1 MQHPVVI
8 VGASMGG
15 LRAAEALR
23 RFGYLGPITAIGD
36 EPYAPYNRPPLSK
49 EVLATEVSH
58 EAVAFLQRTATQDVN
73 WVLGSRVVSAD
84 LEHQTVTDANGEV
97 YPYGVLIVAT
107 GLRPRRLEVANG
119 MLAGRHAVRTLDDAI
134 GLRAELVPGA
144 KVVIMGSGFIGCEV
158 AATARKL
165 GCDVKV
171 VGPGTHP
178 IVRPLGVELASEL
191 QRRHESQGV
200 EFFMKRKV
208 VDLLGSSRVEGAVL
222 DDGTVL
228 ECEVL
233 VEAIGSHENTEWL
246 QGNDIDVTAG
256 VLTDDALRAVR
267 ASNGAPWNNV
277 FAIGDVARFVNPIF
291 DEIPRRVEHWNIPTD
306 SAKRVG
312 KVVATMLGDGVGGA
326 AAAPA
331 ELNEVLNE
339 GFAPIPS
346 FWSDQYD
353 MHILAYGLL
362 GLADEIKL
370 IDGEISGD
378 CVFGYYRGGK
388 MVGVCGIGLR
398 SVVQKYR
405 SVFTVEGGKA

>member
-23 RFGYLGPITAIGD
+23 RFGYLGAITAIGD

-49 EVLATEVSH
+49 EVLATEVNH

-73 WVLGSRVVSAD
+73 WVLGTRIVSAD

-97 YPYGVLIVAT
+97 YQYSVLIVAT

-165 GCDVKV
+165 GCQVKV

-191 QRRHESQGV
+191 QRRHEAQGV
-200 EFFMKRKV
+200 EFFMKRKIAN
-208 VDLLGSSRVEGAVL
+208 LIGTQRVEGAVL

-228 ECEVL
+228 DCDVL

-277 FAIGDVARFVNPIF
+277 FAIGDVARFANPIF
-291 DEIPRRVEHWNIPTD
+291 DAIPRRVEHWNIPTD

-312 KVVATMLGDGVGGA
+312 KVAATMLGDGIGGA
-326 AAAPA
+326 VADTSV
-331 ELNEVLNE
+331 LNEVLNE

-378 CVFGYYRGGK
+378 CVLGYYRGGK

-405 SVFTVEGGKA
+405 SVFTVEGAKQ

>member
-73 WVLGSRVVSAD
+73 WVLGTRVVSAD
-84 LEHQTVTDANGEV
+84 LEHQTVTDTNGEV

-107 GLRPRRLEVANG
+107 GLRPRRLEVPNG

-178 IVRPLGVELASEL
+178 IVRPLGVQLASEL
-191 QRRHESQGV
+191 QRRHEAQRV
-200 EFFMKRKV
+200 EFFMNRKV
-208 VDLLGSSRVEGAVL
+208 VDLLGTSRVEGAVL

-291 DEIPRRVEHWNIPTD
+291 DETPRRVEHWNIPTD

-312 KVVATMLGDGVGGA
+312 KVVATMLGDGIGGT
-326 AAAPA
+326 APA
-331 ELNEVLNE
+331 PEALNEVLNE

-405 SVFTVEGGKA
+405 SVFTVEGAKA